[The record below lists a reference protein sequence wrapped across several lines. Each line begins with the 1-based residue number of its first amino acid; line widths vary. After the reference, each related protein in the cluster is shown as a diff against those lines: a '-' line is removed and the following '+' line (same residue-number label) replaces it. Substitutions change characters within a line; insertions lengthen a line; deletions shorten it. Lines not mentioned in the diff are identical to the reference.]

1 MDFILCPIS
10 PSSVRSTAGDCADW
24 CVKGGYLLQ
33 EEDVVDL
40 VFAPHAV
47 RLGFVV
53 DPGQVR
59 HLVGSY
65 LAWRWQEK
73 TREVSSKEGW
83 RGGGPQRGPPAPP
96 AHPPPSGPHSPAPWG
111 FPVRPAASSEQL
123 SSLPTP
129 PPPAAPP
136 LCAEGDCST
145 CW

>member
-1 MDFILCPIS
+1 MK
-10 PSSVRSTAGDCADW
+10 STT
-24 CVKGGYLLQ
+24 VQSGYLLQ
-33 EEDVVDL
+33 EQDVVDL

-59 HLVGSY
+59 HLVGSH
-65 LAWRWQEK
+65 LAWKWEEQKGEIK
-73 TREVSSKEGW
+73 GGS
-83 RGGGPQRGPPAPP
+83 RGRPAAPP
-96 AHPPPSGPHSPAPWG
+96 PHRGHHPPAPWG

-129 PPPAAPP
+129 PPPPAPA